1 MPLVKP
7 LTLFKHYRVCYYVSS
22 FGNLPI
28 SVSGIYCII
37 TSLRLFFV
45 IQTGK
50 ASPFPLTTGC
60 WLCVVYN
67 KFTLPLCLFS
77 FLFFICLFF
86 LTLRSSSIRP
96 GQFGYGRVPFSLP
109 LHRQNRQARH
119 TVNGTEDATVAP
131 EQAAPE
137 DITES
142 NRGEEEEAER
152 GERDRQ
158 EEENAEREI
167 SETPAAEKVPT
178 VPTIRPLLRP
188 SHTHTQHG
196 RARGQV
202 PPSHPLSRS
211 SLPSV
216 FSSRQRFDWSS
227 VTAPPPPV
235 PPLSRPYSPAAGSP
249 FSPPL
254 HRSSPVHRDRE
265 LHPAFSPQAPPAGS
279 IYPLQHPHVSHLGM
293 ESGRE
298 GGAPRT
304 YTCAGPEKE
313 YRRCF
318 SQVRPKDCVQIFTCE
333 SSTHN

>member
-1 MPLVKP
+1 MFQALGTCPALFLVSTV
-7 LTLFKHYRVCYYVSS
+7 LLHHYVCFLSSRQARHHPSRSPQAAGCVSFIINLLCLSVSS
-22 FGNLPI
+22 P
-28 SVSGIYCII
+28 SS
-37 TSLRLFFV
+37 SSS
-45 IQTGK
+45 
-50 ASPFPLTTGC
+50 A
-60 WLCVVYN
+60 
-67 KFTLPLCLFS
+67 
-77 FLFFICLFF
+77 F

-202 PPSHPLSRS
+202 PPSRPLSRS

-216 FSSRQRFDWSS
+216 FSNRQRFDWSS

-318 SQVRPKDCVQIFTCE
+318 SQVRPKDCVQIFPCE